1 MRNPCSRGSEGSSC
15 LQIPHVLPNVI
26 EKLLRLF
33 STVSFKHNG
42 SSVILMIFRVEEQS
56 HQFYDDSYLAYGA
69 HAVIIR
75 LRAFAV
81 ACLKFTL
88 AIRSSPTD
96 DDEYCLKFSF
106 LVWQAYHQ
114 GTGILYGQ

>member
-1 MRNPCSRGSEGSSC
+1 M
-15 LQIPHVLPNVI
+15 I
-26 EKLLRLF
+26 ERLLRLF
-33 STVSFKHNG
+33 STVSFKHNR
-42 SSVILMIFRVEEQS
+42 SSIILMIFRVEEQS
-56 HQFYDDSYLAYGA
+56 HQFYDDSDLAYGA

-81 ACLKFTL
+81 ASLNLTL
-88 AIRSSPTD
+88 AICSSPTD

-114 GTGILYGQ
+114 DTGILYGQ